1 MFASQKS
8 IVVSFE
14 MPDKPKENTLLL
26 YQIMLFK
33 LLKKASA

>member
-1 MFASQKS
+1 
-8 IVVSFE
+8 
-14 MPDKPKENTLLL
+14 MPDKPKENSLLL

>member
-1 MFASQKS
+1 MSD
-8 IVVSFE
+8 E
-14 MPDKPKENTLLL
+14 PKENTLLL

>member
-1 MFASQKS
+1 
-8 IVVSFE
+8 
-14 MPDKPKENTLLL
+14 MPEKQKENSLLL